1 MLSKNLIMQF
11 ARLFQGRID
20 AYGDGGANPRAVRQ
34 PVTTDVF
41 SGHLTGLLPIGI
53 YPIRDDGT
61 VMWGCVDIDFDDID
75 LAFELA
81 EEISEFSHG
90 SNQPWVERSRSKGY
104 HVWVFFRD
112 PVPAIDVR
120 AGLLHCCDK
129 IGYSPKEVNPK
140 QGCLE
145 EGQLGNFVR
154 LPYPAT
160 QSDTDRQKVLIS
172 RGRGHLRGKIE
183 TLTFEKFIT
192 YATALLEPACVT
204 WAQAGANHVPPVK
217 RDHDTIITELP
228 AVDAA
233 VVKALIDRLPKMV
246 RTIVIDGP
254 KVGHDRSNSLVRLA
268 HIMAE
273 SGLDVA
279 TAALALTIAD
289 ARWGK
294 FHTRAD
300 GERQILAILAIAY
313 GEDLR

>member
-1 MLSKNLIMQF
+1 MLSQDLIMQF
-11 ARLFQGRID
+11 ASLFQGRIN
-20 AYGDGGANPRAVRQ
+20 AYGDGSANPRAVRQ
-34 PVTTDVF
+34 PVTTAVF

-53 YPIRDDGT
+53 YPVRDDGT
-61 VMWGCVDIDFDDID
+61 VLWGCVDIDFDDTD
-75 LAFELA
+75 LAFKLA
-81 EEISEFSHG
+81 AEIFGFTYG
-90 SNQPWVERSRSKGY
+90 SNQPWVERSKSKGY

-112 PVPAIDVR
+112 PVPAADVR
-120 AGLLHCCDK
+120 AGLLHCCNE

-140 QGCLE
+140 QHGLQ

-160 QSDTDRQKVLIS
+160 QSDTDRQKVII
-172 RGRGHLRGKIE
+172 RTVDGGFE
-183 TLTFEKFIT
+183 TLTLEKFIAC
-192 YATALLEPACVT
+192 ATALLEPACVT
-204 WAQAGANHVPPVK
+204 WAQAGANHVPLVK

-300 GERQILAILAIAY
+300 GERQLLAILAIAY
-313 GEDLR
+313 GEDLT